1 MIDIDLVIKS
11 IPESGRVLITCENG
25 DVTSIRIVAE
35 NEHVTTFNALIDLAK
50 LAGYN
55 IVSSNGNTL

>member
-11 IPESGRVLITCENG
+11 IPENGRVLITCEDG
-25 DVTSIRIVAE
+25 EVTSIRIVAE

-50 LAGYN
+50 LAGYS

>member
-11 IPESGRVLITCENG
+11 IPENGRVLITCENG
-25 DVTSIRIVAE
+25 EVTNIRIVAE
-35 NEHVTTFNALIDLAK
+35 NEHVTTFNSLIDLAK
-50 LAGYN
+50 LAGYS